1 MVPCGKDKVEN
12 CSGAGAWTDN
22 EKLAV
27 AVWPGAGNDE
37 SCTLNARFVNVPLCE
52 GIPEMVP
59 EDLLKV
65 SPGGKV
71 PDKFHRKGV
80 IPPSAARRKLYGTL
94 VVPGGRPGVE
104 MERGGAGWM
113 KIVKET
119 GGEAIL
125 L

>member
-1 MVPCGKDKVEN
+1 MVPWGKVKVVN
-12 CSGAGAWTDN
+12 CNGAGAWTVS

-27 AVWPGAGNDE
+27 AVWPGAGKDE
-37 SCTLNARFVNVPLCE
+37 SCTLNARFANVPACD

-71 PDKFHRKGV
+71 PDKSHRKGV
-80 IPPSAARRKLYGTL
+80 IPPSAARRKLYATF

-104 MERGGAGWM
+104 MESGGAGWM
-113 KIVKET
+113 KIVNET
-119 GGEAIL
+119 GGEEML